1 MQATMKLPLSTRPS
15 RRVASACLLAVA
27 ATVLAGCGRAN
38 VVPPAAPRTVKLETA
53 GIGAAS
59 SDTRFI
65 AMVRQEQRA
74 DLAFEQG
81 GRIAA
86 IAVDV
91 GDRVRQGQVLAR
103 LDPAP
108 MLLKLRQAEAQ
119 LRATAAQ
126 WRERDSQWRQQ
137 QAMFDDG
144 ATSRA
149 TLTAAQAALDAAAA
163 QRQTAE
169 ADLALARRTLHQSE
183 IRAPFDGSV
192 VARLA
197 QPQGDAAAGQVLL
210 QLEGLGRPQA
220 VAVLPGDIASG
231 LQPGALVRAR
241 RAGAAEPFSLR
252 LRGVSSRLDAG
263 GSAQVILDFQGAA
276 NALRSGDSLSLDL
289 IDAPVGATVGGP
301 AGALTVPLS
310 AVIADARGVNA
321 AVFVY
326 QQTAG
331 RVTRRPVTLGPIAGE
346 RFVISAGLKPGEQIV
361 TAGSAFL
368 SDGQA
373 VQPLPV
379 ASRLA
384 DGGPL

>member
-1 MQATMKLPLSTRPS
+1 MKLPLSTRPS

-38 VVPPAAPRTVKLETA
+38 VAPPAAPRTVKLETA

-126 WRERDSQWRQQ
+126 WRERDSQWRRQ

-149 TLTAAQAALDAAAA
+149 TLTAAEAALDAAAA

-169 ADLALARRTLHQSE
+169 ADLALARRTVHQSE

-289 IDAPVGATVGGP
+289 IDAPAGAP

-326 QQTAG
+326 QQAAG

>member
-1 MQATMKLPLSTRPS
+1 MKLPLSRHPS
-15 RRVASACLLAVA
+15 RRFASACLLAVA

-38 VVPPAAPRTVKLETA
+38 VAPPAAPRTVKLETA

-86 IAVDV
+86 IAVEV

-119 LRATAAQ
+119 LRAAAAQ
-126 WRERDSQWRQQ
+126 WRVRDSQCRQQ

-149 TLTAAQAALDAAAA
+149 TLTAAESALDAAAA
-163 QRQTAE
+163 QRQMAE
-169 ADLALARRTLHQSE
+169 ADLTLARRTLHQSE

-197 QPQGDAAAGQVLL
+197 QPQGDAAAGQILL

-220 VAVLPGDIASG
+220 VAVLPGDIASR

-241 RAGAAEPFSLR
+241 RAGAAEPFSMR
-252 LRGVSSRLDAG
+252 LRGVSSRLDGG

-289 IDAPVGATVGGP
+289 IDAPAGVPAGAQ

-326 QQTAG
+326 QQAAG
-331 RVTRRPVTLGPIAGE
+331 RVTRRPVTLGPMAGE

-361 TAGSAFL
+361 TAGAAFL

-384 DGGPL
+384 DGGSL